1 MRRKIPST
9 IALAVFEAAARQ
21 GSFARAASE
30 VCLTESAVSRQIAT
44 LETYLGVKLFTRVR
58 KQVVLNDAGRLYL
71 KNIARNLAEIEAHTS
86 ALMAHKGVGGVLE
99 LAVIPTFAN
108 RWLLP
113 RLRDFRERHPDII
126 LNLSER
132 PLPFSF
138 DETNFDAALNFE
150 HPAWTNVVRV
160 DLFDEELVP
169 IVSPRYFDTQLLG
182 APADLAELPLLHKST
197 RPEAW
202 RHWFAMAAVADFTP
216 VSSMHFELYGMVI
229 EAARAGLGAGLV
241 PRMYVQ
247 DEIERND
254 LVVPFDLSL
263 KHEKRYCLVYPERKK
278 DSALVQL
285 FRDWVV
291 GIEAE
296 WKSRLK

>member
-21 GSFARAASE
+21 GSFARAANE

-58 KQVVLNDAGRLYL
+58 KQVILNDAGRLYL
-71 KNIARNLAEIEAHTS
+71 KNIARNLSDIEAHTA

-113 RLRDFRERHPDII
+113 RLRDFREQHPDII

-138 DETNFDAALNFE
+138 DETNFDAALNFD
-150 HPAWTNVVRV
+150 HPSWTNVVKV

-169 IVSPRYFDTQLLG
+169 IISPRYFDTLLLN
-182 APADLAELPLLHKST
+182 APADLTRFPLLHKST

-202 RHWFAMAAVADFTP
+202 KHWFEMTGVSDFTP
-216 VSSMHFELYGMVI
+216 VPGMHFELYGMVI

-241 PRMYVQ
+241 PKFYVQ

-254 LVVPFDLSL
+254 LVIPFDLSL

-278 DSALVQL
+278 DSELVQV

-291 GIEAE
+291 SIGVE
-296 WKSRLK
+296 SGVRLE

>member
-30 VCLTESAVSRQIAT
+30 VCLTESAVSRQIAS

-71 KNIARNLAEIEAHTS
+71 KNIARNLSDIEAHTA
-86 ALMAHKGVGGVLE
+86 ALMSHKGVGGVLE

-132 PLPFSF
+132 PLPFGF
-138 DETNFDAALNFE
+138 DETNFDAALNFD
-150 HPAWTNVVRV
+150 HPSWTNVVKV

-169 IVSPRYFDTQLLG
+169 IVSPRYFDALLLA
-182 APADLAELPLLHKST
+182 APADLARMPLLHKAT

-202 RHWFAMAAVADFTP
+202 KHWFEAAGVADFTP
-216 VSSMHFELYGMVI
+216 VPGMHFELYGMVI

-241 PRMYVQ
+241 PRVYVQ
-247 DEIERND
+247 DEIQRND
-254 LVVPFDLSL
+254 LIVPFDLSL

-278 DSALVQL
+278 DSELVRV

-291 GIEAE
+291 GIESGFHA
-296 WKSRLK
+296 RLT

>member
-71 KNIARNLAEIEAHTS
+71 KNIARNLAEIEAHTA

-113 RLRDFRERHPDII
+113 RLRDFRERHPEII

-150 HPAWTNVVRV
+150 HPAWTNVVKV

-202 RHWFAMAAVADFTP
+202 RHWFAMAGVADFTP
-216 VSSMHFELYGMVI
+216 VPSMHFELYGMVI

-241 PRMYVQ
+241 PSMYVQ

-285 FRDWVV
+285 FRDWVI

>member
-1 MRRKIPST
+1 MKRKIPST
-9 IALAVFEAAARQ
+9 IALAVFEAAARH
-21 GSFARAASE
+21 GSFARAANE

-44 LETYLGVKLFTRVR
+44 LESYLGVNLFTRVR
-58 KQVVLNDAGRLYL
+58 KQVVLNDAGHMYL
-71 KNIARNLAEIEAHTS
+71 KNIARNLSDIEQHTA
-86 ALMAHKGVGGVLE
+86 ALMSHKGVGGVLE

-113 RLRDFRERHPDII
+113 RLRDFRERHPDVI

-138 DETNFDAALNFE
+138 DDTNFDAALNFD
-150 HPAWTNVVRV
+150 HPSWAGVVKV
-160 DLFDEELVP
+160 DLFEEELVP
-169 IVSPRYFDTQLLG
+169 IISPRYFDTLRLN
-182 APADLAELPLLHKST
+182 APADLTSFPLLHKST

-202 RHWFAMAAVADFTP
+202 RHWFALAGCADFTP
-216 VSSMHFELYGMVI
+216 VPGMHFELYGMVI
-229 EAARAGLGAGLV
+229 EAARAGLGVGLV
-241 PRMYVQ
+241 PRFYVQ

-254 LVVPFDLSL
+254 LIVPFSLTL

-278 DSALVQL
+278 DAELVLL

-296 WKSRLK
+296 YSKRLG

>member
-1 MRRKIPST
+1 MRRNIPST
-9 IALAVFEAAARQ
+9 IALTVFEAAARQ
-21 GSFARAASE
+21 GSFARAANE

-44 LETYLGVKLFTRVR
+44 LETFLGVKLFTRVR

-71 KNIARNLAEIEAHTS
+71 KNIARNLSDIEAHTS
-86 ALMAHKGVGGVLE
+86 ALMSHKGVGGVLE

-113 RLRDFRERHPDII
+113 RLRDFKERHPDII

-132 PLPFSF
+132 PLPFRF
-138 DETNFDAALNFE
+138 DDTNFDAALNFD
-150 HPAWTNVVRV
+150 HPSWTNVVKV
-160 DLFDEELVP
+160 DLFAEELVP
-169 IVSPRYFDTQLLG
+169 ILSPRYFDVESLSTPSNLT
-182 APADLAELPLLHKST
+182 ALPLLHKST

-202 RHWFAMAAVADFTP
+202 KHWFELAGVADFTP
-216 VSSMHFELYGMVI
+216 VPGMHFELYGMVI

-241 PRMYVQ
+241 PRFYVQ
-247 DEIERND
+247 DEIARND
-254 LVVPFDLSL
+254 LVVAFDLTL

-278 DSALVQL
+278 DSELVKV

-296 WKSRLK
+296 FSARLK